1 MYQFFSR
8 LKFSFSNEILQFR
21 FAQKIFLPRCYKVNT
36 EYSKIYQT
44 KNNFW
49 TGKSFDY
56 PINRGVVFG
65 RICFVIRISVNVSI
79 GQAFATAKLRE
90 SCWAKKS
97 ICRTRWDREIKSS
110 LAVKSQNRNKNGN
123 KNFMKLY
130 KNTEQKDYPK
140 NLDLEAEIDPLE
152 LKNKPKNI
160 KI

>member
-8 LKFSFSNEILQFR
+8 LKFSFFKQILHFR
-21 FAQKIFLPRCYKVNT
+21 FVQRIFLPRCHKVNT

-44 KNNFW
+44 KNHFW
-49 TGKSFDY
+49 TGKGFDY

-90 SCWAKKS
+90 SCWAKIS

-110 LAVKSQNRNKNGN
+110 LAVNSQNRNKNG
-123 KNFMKLY
+123 
-130 KNTEQKDYPK
+130 PK
-140 NLDLEAEIDPLE
+140 IWSSYMV
-152 LKNKPKNI
+152 PK
-160 KI
+160 